1 VINHRLW
8 KELDKVAFRVWR
20 LRFWSALAAAWF
32 LAALVG
38 MIFWMTGL
46 PAGGNARVVA
56 SLLCGVAALL
66 AGVCVWLA
74 RASKPNYVAIARRIE
89 TAFPDL
95 GSCLLAALE
104 QQPSLETGRFGYL
117 QESVIDQALV
127 HADHHPWRDI
137 VSSRRLALAICGQF
151 ATFTLFLL
159 SLAAA
164 AFWVSPA
171 ASVASTRDKRP
182 GATTDEFSFV
192 VEPGNTEIERGSSL
206 LVLARYQG
214 PVPLEAVLIAE
225 PTAGDATRTSMSQ
238 SLDDPVFGGRIQAV
252 QEPLDYRV
260 ALDGRISP
268 TYRVSVFEYPRL
280 ERADAMLTYP
290 KYTGLADRLVQD
302 FRTLSV
308 VEGTILTLVCRLN
321 KRVATAT
328 LTEKGA
334 EPIVLALVDGDHADY
349 QTEFRCEKSRR
360 LKVELVDEAGR
371 ANLTKSELSIQVVPN
386 QPPSIKPVFPAR
398 DYEVSSLE
406 EMDLKATV
414 FDDFG
419 LQRFGLSY
427 ALAGKADVDVVVG
440 ENAAAKQKHNLA
452 YKIDFEELGA
462 QPDDL
467 LSYYFWA
474 EDFDRDGKL
483 RRTSSDMYFAEV
495 RHFDEIFRQGQPPPG
510 GQQQQQ
516 QQQQGS
522 QSAQAAQQLAQLQK
536 EIMNATWKLIRREI
550 GEQPTK
556 ALADDAGEV
565 AKSQNE
571 AHEKA
576 AELAETLQD
585 SASLEH
591 LEIVLESMK
600 QAAAHLASAHDQPSS
615 KPLQPALAA
624 EQAAYQALLK
634 LRAREHEV
642 VRQQQQQ
649 ASRSQSNSAARSQ
662 QQRQQLDQ
670 LDLAKEE
677 NRYETQRQ
685 ANSKPEQEA
694 DRETRQVLNRLKE
707 LARRQHDLNERLKD
721 LQSALQEA
729 ESAEKKEEIRQQLKR
744 LEEEQTQVL
753 RDTDELA
760 SRMES
765 PENQERM
772 AEERQQ
778 LEQTRDLVRRTSE
791 ALENEMVTQAA
802 ASGTRAEREF
812 DELRNEFRRRASGRF
827 NEQMRDM
834 RDTARDLD
842 RKEKELAERL
852 SPSASSES
860 QESEVDRR
868 AARRQPAGGS
878 KRDMT
883 STSDDDKKPTTAR
896 NPDRAAK
903 SLRDDNPGEQVA
915 QGIAEQRQRLSNLV
929 DRMKETIQEAEQT
942 EPLLTERL
950 YETAR
955 NVQDQAV
962 DRILEA
968 TGRSLK
974 QGLLDD
980 ARLQERAAGKGIEKL
995 REGVE
1000 RAAEAVLGDEAE
1012 SLRRAREELQEL
1024 SRELNR
1030 EIARNAP
1037 DGPQPR
1043 DPRGTSPSQR
1053 GSNPAAGE
1061 QPGESPIG
1069 EEGDE
1074 RAGQNSDGDA
1084 GQESQ
1089 STQQGRNGQRN
1100 PNSKNDRK
1108 NADQQR
1114 QGRKAA
1120 GNQQR
1125 GNQQDEA
1132 QEGEGQPSDEQ
1143 SESPQSGDESSEP
1156 QQGGQQAG
1164 GKKAGG
1170 QGKKAGG
1177 QNARGQQPGQ
1187 QSGQQAGQQPGRG
1200 QSGGQQ
1206 PGEGQ
1211 PGAEE
1216 QDGQQPG
1223 EGQQG
1228 GRQTGRGQNGQRQP
1242 GNQRGGGRTGGNP
1255 NNGSQWG
1262 GAVTPLNGPIDDVP
1276 ERVAAPIGGN
1286 DFLNWSDRLR
1296 DVEEMVD
1303 DPELRAE
1310 AARIRDRAR
1319 SIRAELKRHS
1329 NEPNWDL
1336 VRVQVAQPLA
1346 ELSDRVSEEL
1356 LRRNSRQAVV
1366 PLDRDPVPPKYSEK
1380 TRRYYEQLGTGK

>member
-1 VINHRLW
+1 MINHRLW
-8 KELDKVAFRVWR
+8 KELDKVAFRLWR

-38 MIFWMTGL
+38 MILWLTGL
-46 PAGGNARVVA
+46 PPGGNARVVA

-66 AGVCVWLA
+66 ACICVWLA
-74 RASKPNYVAIARRIE
+74 RASGPNYVAIARRIE
-89 TAFPDL
+89 AAFPDL

-117 QESVIDQALV
+117 QESVIGQALV
-127 HADHHPWRDI
+127 HADRHVWRDV
-137 VSSRRLALAICGQF
+137 VSSRRLALAIGGQF
-151 ATFTLFLL
+151 ATLGLFLL

-171 ASVASTRDKRP
+171 ATVASTRDKRADRAVD
-182 GATTDEFSFV
+182 GFSFV

-206 LVLARYQG
+206 LVLARFQG
-214 PVPLEAVLIAE
+214 PVPLEAVLTFEPAE
-225 PTAGDATRTSMSQ
+225 GDATRTAMSQ
-238 SLDDPVFGGRIQAV
+238 SLDDPVFGGRIQAI
-252 QEPLDYRV
+252 QEPLDYHV
-260 ALDGRISP
+260 ALDGRTSP
-268 TYRVSVFEYPRL
+268 TYRVTVFEYPRL
-280 ERADAMLTYP
+280 ERADAKLAYP
-290 KYTGLADRLVQD
+290 RYTGLEERLVQD

-308 VEGTILTLVCRLN
+308 VEGTVLTLICHLN

-334 EPIVLALVDGDHADY
+334 EPLSLAAVDGDHADY
-349 QTEFRCEKSRR
+349 HVTFLCEKSQR
-360 LKVELVDEAGR
+360 LKLELVDEAGR
-371 ANLTKSELSIQVVPN
+371 GNLTKTELSIQVVPN
-386 QPPSIKPVFPAR
+386 QPPTIKPVFPAR

-414 FDDFG
+414 WDDFG
-419 LQRFGLSY
+419 LPRFGMSY
-427 ALAGKADVDVVVG
+427 ALAGKADVNIVLG
-440 ENAAAKQKHNLA
+440 ENAAGKQKHNLA
-452 YKIDFEELGA
+452 HKIAFEELQA
-462 QPDDL
+462 QPDEL

-474 EDFDRDGKL
+474 EDFDRDGQV

-516 QQQQGS
+516 QQGS
-522 QSAQAAQQLAQLQK
+522 QNAQAAQQLAQLQK
-536 EIMNATWKLIRREI
+536 EIMNATWKLIRREL
-550 GEQPTK
+550 GEKPTK
-556 ALADDAGEV
+556 ALAADAGEV
-565 AKSQNE
+565 AKSQTA
-571 AHEKA
+571 AHEQ
-576 AELAETLQD
+576 AEELGQTLQD

-591 LEIVLESMK
+591 LAIVLESMN
-600 QAAAHLASAHDQPSS
+600 QAVTHLESARDQPAS

-642 VRQQQQQ
+642 VRQQQQ
-649 ASRSQSNSAARSQ
+649 ASRSSANSAARSQ

-670 LDLAKEE
+670 LDLASDE

-685 ANSKPEQEA
+685 ASSKPEQES

-729 ESAEKKEEIRQQLKR
+729 ESAEKKEEIRRQLKR

-772 AEERQQ
+772 SEERQQ
-778 LEQTRDLVRRTSE
+778 LEQTRDQVRRTSE

-812 DELRNEFRRRASGRF
+812 EELRNEFRRRASGRF
-827 NEQMRDM
+827 NDQMRDM
-834 RDTARDLD
+834 RETARELD
-842 RKEKELAERL
+842 RKEKDLAERL
-852 SPSASSES
+852 SPSAAPEGK
-860 QESEVDRR
+860 ETADGKD
-868 AARRQPAGGS
+868 AGRG
-878 KRDMT
+878 K
-883 STSDDDKKPTTAR
+883 
-896 NPDRAAK
+896 K
-903 SLRDDNPGEQVA
+903 SLRDDNRGEQAA

-980 ARLQERAAGKGIEKL
+980 ARQLERAAGKGIEKL

-1043 DPRGTSPSQR
+1043 DPRGTSSSQR
-1053 GSNPAAGE
+1053 SSSSPEGE
-1061 QPGESPIG
+1061 QPGDTPSAEG
-1069 EEGDE
+1069 GDE
-1074 RAGQNSDGDA
+1074 RSDREANERPQQDGQS
-1084 GQESQ
+1084 GQQ
-1089 STQQGRNGQRN
+1089 SRNGRRG
-1100 PNSKNDRK
+1100 SSD
-1108 NADQQR
+1108 
-1114 QGRKAA
+1114 RKAA
-1120 GNQQR
+1120 EGQRRGRQPGGNQP
-1125 GNQQDEA
+1125 GENQQ
-1132 QEGEGQPSDEQ
+1132 GEDQPGENQPDGSQTGNESREQ
-1143 SESPQSGDESSEP
+1143 QP
-1156 QQGGQQAG
+1156 GGQKSG

-1170 QGKKAGG
+1170 QGKKADG
-1177 QNARGQQPGQ
+1177 QKSRGQ
-1187 QSGQQAGQQPGRG
+1187 QSGRG
-1200 QSGGQQ
+1200 QPGGQQ

-1211 PGAEE
+1211 PGTEE
-1216 QDGQQPG
+1216 QDSQQPG
-1223 EGQQG
+1223 ENPAG
-1228 GRQTGRGQNGQRQP
+1228 GRQAGRGQNGQRQP
-1242 GNQRGGGRTGGNP
+1242 GGNQLGGGRS
-1255 NNGSQWG
+1255 GSNRAGAPRLG
-1262 GAVTPLNGPIDDVP
+1262 GAVAPGNGPYEDAP
-1276 ERVAAPIGGN
+1276 ERIVAPIAGG

-1329 NEPNWDL
+1329 SAPNWDL
-1336 VRVQVAQPLA
+1336 VRVQVAEPLA

-1380 TRRYYEQLGTGK
+1380 TRRYYEQLGSGK

>member
-1 VINHRLW
+1 MINHRLW

-20 LRFWSALAAAWF
+20 LRFWSALAAAWL

-38 MIFWMTGL
+38 MILWMTGL

-56 SLLCGVAALL
+56 TLLCGVAALL

-117 QESVIDQALV
+117 QESVIGQALV

-151 ATFTLFLL
+151 ATLALFLL

-182 GATTDEFSFV
+182 NVTADEFSFV
-192 VEPGNTEIERGSSL
+192 VEPGNIEIERGSSL
-206 LVLARYQG
+206 LVLARYRG

-225 PTAGDATRTSMSQ
+225 PAAGDATRSSMSQ

-252 QEPLDYRV
+252 QEPLDYHV
-260 ALDGRISP
+260 TLDGRISP

-290 KYTGLADRLVQD
+290 QYTGLADRLVQD

-308 VEGTILTLVCRLN
+308 VEGTVLTLVCRLN
-321 KRVATAT
+321 KRVATAK

-334 EPIVLALVDGDHADY
+334 EPIVLALIDGDHADY

-427 ALAGKADVDVVVG
+427 ALAGKPDVDVVVG

-474 EDFDRDGKL
+474 EDFDRDGKV

-516 QQQQGS
+516 QQGS
-522 QSAQAAQQLAQLQK
+522 QNAQAAQQLAQLQK

-550 GEQPTK
+550 GEKPTK

-576 AELAETLQD
+576 EGLGETLQD

-591 LEIVLESMK
+591 LAIVLESMN

-615 KPLQPALAA
+615 QPLQPALAA

-649 ASRSQSNSAARSQ
+649 ASRSSANSAARSQ

-729 ESAEKKEEIRQQLKR
+729 ESAEKKEEIRRQLKR

-778 LEQTRDLVRRTSE
+778 LEQTRDQVRRTSE

-812 DELRNEFRRRASGRF
+812 EELRNEFRRRASGRF

-834 RDTARDLD
+834 RDTARELD

-852 SPSASSES
+852 SPSATQERKESGNGKNADTGKKSES
-860 QESEVDRR
+860 
-868 AARRQPAGGS
+868 G
-878 KRDMT
+878 
-883 STSDDDKKPTTAR
+883 KKSVTGR
-896 NPDRAAK
+896 K
-903 SLRDDNPGEQVA
+903 SLRDENPGEQVA

-968 TGRSLK
+968 TGQSLK

-980 ARLQERAAGKGIEKL
+980 ARQQERAAGKGIEKL

-1053 GSNPAAGE
+1053 GSNSPAGE
-1061 QPGESPIG
+1061 QPGASPSG
-1069 EEGDE
+1069 EEGDD
-1074 RAGQNSDGDA
+1074 RKGQEADGNNR
-1084 GQESQ
+1084 QESQ
-1089 STQQGRNGQRN
+1089 SAEQGRNGQRGS
-1100 PNSKNDRK
+1100 NSKSGRKSADR
-1108 NADQQR
+1108 QQG
-1114 QGRKAA
+1114 GRKAG

-1125 GNQQDEA
+1125 EN
-1132 QEGEGQPSDEQ
+1132 QEGENQQGEGEPSAGQPGEGQSDTAQ
-1143 SESPQSGDESSEP
+1143 PGNESGQQE
-1156 QQGGQQAG
+1156 QGGQQGG

-1177 QNARGQQPGQ
+1177 QNPRGQ

-1200 QSGGQQ
+1200 QPNGEQ

-1211 PGAEE
+1211 PGSEE

-1223 EGQQG
+1223 GAQQG
-1228 GRQTGRGQNGQRQP
+1228 GRQPGRVQNGQPQP
-1242 GNQRGGGRTGGNP
+1242 GNQRGGGRTGGNL
-1255 NNGSQWG
+1255 NGGSQWG
-1262 GAVTPLNGPIDDVP
+1262 GAVAPRSGSIEDVA
-1276 ERVAAPIGGN
+1276 ERVAAPIAGN

-1310 AARIRDRAR
+1310 AARIRDKAR

-1329 NEPNWDL
+1329 NAPNWDL
-1336 VRVQVAQPLA
+1336 VRVQVAEPLA

-1380 TRRYYEQLGTGK
+1380 TRRYYEQLGSGK